1 MTWSLQSK
9 SERWSCDLFRLT
21 LHIRWIMA
29 AITPRGSHLLPSPA
43 GLSAAAESSVAI
55 LIGPNPAA
63 ASLLVEGAAAGS
75 ATGDADG

>member
-1 MTWSLQSK
+1 V
-9 SERWSCDLFRLT
+9 
-21 LHIRWIMA
+21 A
-29 AITPRGSHLLPSPA
+29 ANT

-75 ATGDADG
+75 ATGDAGG

>member
-1 MTWSLQSK
+1 
-9 SERWSCDLFRLT
+9 
-21 LHIRWIMA
+21 MA

-75 ATGDADG
+75 ATGDAGG